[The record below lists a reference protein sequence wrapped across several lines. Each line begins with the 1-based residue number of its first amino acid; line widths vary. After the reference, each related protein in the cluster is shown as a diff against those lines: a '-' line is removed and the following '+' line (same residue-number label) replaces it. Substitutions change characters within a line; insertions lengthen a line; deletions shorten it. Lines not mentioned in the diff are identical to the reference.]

1 MGYHIIDR
9 NDGHDDDDGKTRAWP
24 SRTRWGAAY
33 SLGEKFPFLL
43 ERRFGIGA
51 FDYWWGYTS
60 AQIDLM
66 LMDQPTIEYDTKD
79 NKGKKSIIA
88 TKQEEDEMKSLV
100 EQWKKDRNGKSYVGK
115 TFSLND
121 FMAGKVE

>member
-9 NDGHDDDDGKTRAWP
+9 NDGHDDDDGTSRAWP
-24 SRTRWGAAY
+24 SRTRWGAVY

-60 AQIDLM
+60 AQIELM
-66 LMDQPTIEYDTKD
+66 LIDQPTIEYNTKD
-79 NKGKKSIIA
+79 KKGKKSMIA
-88 TKQEEDEMKSLV
+88 TKQEEDEMKELV
-100 EQWKKDRNGKSYVGK
+100 EAWKKDRNGKSYAGK

-121 FMAGKVE
+121 FMAGKV